1 MKHDKETEVMSQDQ
15 LDGYID
21 EAARAA
27 GYKECF
33 GIKSCDLMKPTWWA
47 AYVRQ
52 SLEEQAQNNRIPEY
66 LLTCARM
73 AKQRAVIVPR
83 EYIVVDHE
91 SSEYLDRKN
100 MAFLRKELIAK
111 RKIQGVLIPLQGRLT
126 MDPRQQII
134 FERECTYYGVEF
146 VFGDVPSGADWASST
161 SRLIM
166 AQANALRV
174 KTNRDSAR
182 AGNIG
187 RVLKGMVPASRAAYG
202 YRYKADREIAPYGK
216 VIIKW
221 AWWELEG
228 LGPDGQLLYES
239 PAWIVI
245 QIFTWVGTEG
255 RSLFWVANKL
265 NDMKIKAPDGGK
277 WSPASVSAIVRHH
290 CYTGTHYYNANAR
303 VLNPERPLADITAEI
318 KRTLLRPKPKD
329 DRVEF
334 KVPALV
340 SEELWQKA
348 NATIAQRARG
358 RGKQGKTIQALLRNR
373 IYCPRCVKP
382 MVVRRAGHLNGVYY
396 HCSRYFKSWVENP
409 CNYRKFVPGAWDQ
422 LVWQDICSWLRT
434 DSLVEQQLSSEQLQD
449 ENMEKL
455 IRLQV
460 LKISQAEARI
470 TKVQEGFEGGLYNLD
485 EAKRRIDE
493 HRATTAKSQREIQ
506 RLRERVK
513 DSVSCTTDFEALRE
527 ELKVLRDRNLDEATF
542 EEKLDIVSKL
552 GIAVHPSE
560 ELKSMRV
567 ICQLNFEHLQ
577 ANERTGR
584 MDSSEI
590 KTNGDS
596 ESATECRKLM
606 FGRPYRNRTCDTL
619 IKSQVLYQLS

>member
-1 MKHDKETEVMSQDQ
+1 MNETKEVISREQLYRYTE
-15 LDGYID
+15 
-21 EAARAA
+21 EAAKAA
-27 GYKECF
+27 GYEEGF
-33 GIKSCDLMKPTWWA
+33 GLKGCDLTKPIWWA

-73 AKQRAVIVPR
+73 AKQRAVTVPR

-91 SSEYLDRKN
+91 SSEYLGRKN
-100 MAFLRKELIAK
+100 MMFLRKELIAK

-126 MDPRQQII
+126 MDPGQQII
-134 FERECTYYGVEF
+134 FERECTHYNVEF

-187 RVLKGMVPASRAAYG
+187 RVLKGMVPASRATYG
-202 YRYKADREIAPYGK
+202 YRYKADREIASGGK
-216 VIIKW
+216 VIIKR
-221 AWWELEG
+221 AWWELDEFD
-228 LGPDGQLLYES
+228 PDGQLLYES
-239 PAWIVI
+239 PAWVVI

-265 NDMKIKAPDGGK
+265 NSMSIKAPDGGK
-277 WSPASVSAIVRHH
+277 WSPARVSAIVRHN

-303 VLNPERPLADITAEI
+303 VPNPDRPLVDITAEV
-318 KRTLLRPKPKD
+318 KRTLLRPKPKGEW
-329 DRVEF
+329 VEF
-334 KVPALV
+334 KIPALI

-348 NATIAQRARG
+348 NAYVARRGRG
-358 RGKQGKTIQALLRNR
+358 RGKQGKTIEALLRNR
-373 IYCPRCVKP
+373 IYCPRCGKP

-434 DSLVEQQLSSEQLQD
+434 DSWVEQQLSSEQLQD

-470 TKVQEGFEGGLYNLD
+470 TKVQEGFEAGLYNLD

-493 HRATTAKSQREIQ
+493 HRATTAKAQREIQ
-506 RLRERVK
+506 RLRERMK
-513 DSVSCTTDFEALRE
+513 DSVSCTTDLEALRE

-560 ELKSMRV
+560 ELESMKV

-577 ANERTGR
+577 ANEGTGR

-590 KTNGDS
+590 QTNGDS
-596 ESATECRKLM
+596 ESATECRKIM
-606 FGRPYRNRTCDTL
+606 FGRPYRDRTCDTL